1 MRLSEKSTKDLREVF
16 TQSFGADASNSFSD
30 KELNTI
36 GNLLLTILAESLKMK
51 MNEEQNLI

>member
-1 MRLSEKSTKDLREVF
+1 MRLSEKATKDLREVF
-16 TQSFGADASNSFSD
+16 MQFFGADASNSFSD